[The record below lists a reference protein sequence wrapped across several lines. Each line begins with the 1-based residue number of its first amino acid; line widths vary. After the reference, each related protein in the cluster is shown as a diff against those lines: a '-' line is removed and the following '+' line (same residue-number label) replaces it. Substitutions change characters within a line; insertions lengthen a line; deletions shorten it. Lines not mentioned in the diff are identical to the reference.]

1 MSIHFRRQTEKLK
14 KMVLTLGGMVEQAL
28 RDAIN
33 SLDQRDPELAQRV
46 IRGDRQINSTEVEI
60 EEECL
65 ATLALHQPVAFDLR
79 YLIAILKMCNDLE
92 RIGDLAVNVAE
103 QAKFLCSEEEI
114 MHVPYD
120 LTAMASRAQ
129 MMLKNALD
137 ALVNVDTTLAEGVR
151 AADRQ
156 VDAIY
161 REMFELIEAAM
172 RENPHQL
179 TQLIHYLQI
188 GRQIERLAD
197 HAVNIAEDVLYLSNG
212 EFFKKNAGDEN
223 DTIGRI
229 GHA

>member
-179 TQLIHYLQI
+179 TQ
-188 GRQIERLAD
+188 
-197 HAVNIAEDVLYLSNG
+197 
-212 EFFKKNAGDEN
+212 
-223 DTIGRI
+223 
-229 GHA
+229 

>member
-28 RDAIN
+28 RDAIS
-33 SLDQRDPELAQRV
+33 SLDQRDPDIATRV
-46 IRGDRQINSTEVEI
+46 INGDPLINSTEVEI

-79 YLIAILKMCNDLE
+79 YIIAILKMSNDLE
-92 RIGDLAVNVAE
+92 RIGDLAVNIAE
-103 QAKFLCSEEEI
+103 QGRFLCSEEEI
-114 MHVPYD
+114 SQVPFD

-129 MMLKNALD
+129 LMLKNALD
-137 ALVNVDTTLAEGVR
+137 ALVNVDTTLAQSVR
-151 AADRQ
+151 TADNQ

-161 REMFELIEAAM
+161 REMFELVEIAM

-179 TQLIHYLQI
+179 TQMIHYLQI
-188 GRQIERLAD
+188 ARQLERLAD

-212 EFFKKNAGDEN
+212 EIFKEN
-223 DTIGRI
+223 KQDPDTVGRI

>member
-28 RDAIN
+28 RDAI
-33 SLDQRDPELAQRV
+33 SALDQRDSDIATRV
-46 IRGDRQINSTEVEI
+46 INGDRQIDSTEVEI

-79 YLIAILKMCNDLE
+79 YIVAILKMCNDLE
-92 RIGDLAVNVAE
+92 RIGDLAVNIAE
-103 QAKFLCSEEEI
+103 QARFLCSEEEI
-114 MHVPYD
+114 SQVPFD

-129 MMLKNALD
+129 LMLKNALD
-137 ALVNVDTTLAEGVR
+137 ALVNVDTTLAQSVR
-151 AADRQ
+151 TADHQ

-161 REMFELIEAAM
+161 RETFELVEIAM

-179 TQLIHYLQI
+179 TQMIHYLQI
-188 GRQIERLAD
+188 ARQLERLAD

-212 EFFKKNAGDEN
+212 EFFKEN
-223 DTIGRI
+223 KQDPASPGSYPSV
-229 GHA
+229 